1 LLERIRAIIESK
13 INKVLE
19 RFEDPREQLDYVYD
33 KMLQKMH
40 DLDMSLARAVAAR
53 KKLEFTKRR
62 ILDRVERLERQA
74 KEALKLG
81 REDLA
86 KQALVR
92 KHTLLAEVEKL
103 DKQIEEMKED
113 EEELK
118 AAREKLRAQLAAF
131 EARKERLKA
140 EYETALAQKEIKEAV
155 TGLSKDVA
163 SVGSI
168 VRRAEERIE
177 EYKAR
182 AEAID
187 ELVAAGGLVDY
198 LEPEERDVIEREL
211 EKARIEAAV
220 EEELRKL
227 KEGS

>member
-1 LLERIRAIIESK
+1 MLERIRAIIESK

-33 KMLQKMH
+33 RMLQKMH

-53 KKLEFTKRR
+53 KKLEFTRGR
-62 ILDRVERLERQA
+62 VLERVERLGRQA
-74 KEALKLG
+74 REALKLG

-103 DKQIEEMKED
+103 DRQIEEMKEN

-118 AAREKLRAQLAAF
+118 AAREKLRAQLASF

-140 EYETALAQKEIKEAV
+140 EYESALAQKEIKEAV

-177 EYKAR
+177 KYKAR

-211 EKARIEAAV
+211 EKARIDSAV
-220 EEELRKL
+220 EEELRKM
-227 KEGS
+227 KEEA